1 MVVGIC
7 DRGDN
12 VVIVV
17 SNWIYFNDE
26 VKISDILEV
35 IFVIIIEIV

>member
-1 MVVGIC
+1 MGIC

-12 VVIVV
+12 AVIVV
-17 SNWIYFNDE
+17 SNWTYSNDE

-35 IFVIIIEIV
+35 IPVTITETA